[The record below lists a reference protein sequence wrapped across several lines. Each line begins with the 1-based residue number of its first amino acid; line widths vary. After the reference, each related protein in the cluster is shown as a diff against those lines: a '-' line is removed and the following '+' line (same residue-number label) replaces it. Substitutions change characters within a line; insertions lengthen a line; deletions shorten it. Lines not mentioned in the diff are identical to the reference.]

1 MDNNKAIKQL
11 AKVYNKKAKLLNKNF
26 SVDPTTGLAIF
37 VEQLKYIRDLLILTY
52 EAPEELPTDP
62 FEEFSESKTEIIE
75 DEAGE
80 EMAVLITAIAEFE
93 AYLQEKDRNKKIFH
107 WDNFWEFVKLN
118 AEDWFE
124 LDDTI

>member
-1 MDNNKAIKQL
+1 MDNKAIKRL

-26 SVDPTTGLAIF
+26 STDPTTGLAIF
-37 VEQLKYIRDLLILTY
+37 IEQLKYIRDLLILTY

-62 FEEFSESKTEIIE
+62 FEEFSENKTEIIE

-93 AYLQEKDRNKKIFH
+93 AYLQEKNRDKKIFH